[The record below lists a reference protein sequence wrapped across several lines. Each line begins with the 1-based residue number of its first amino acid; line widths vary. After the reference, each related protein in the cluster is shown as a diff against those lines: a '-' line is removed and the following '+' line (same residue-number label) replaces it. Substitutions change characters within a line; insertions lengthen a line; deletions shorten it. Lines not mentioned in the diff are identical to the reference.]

1 MRKGKWKL
9 LLPNR
14 KNYYGYVKDRGSEG
28 MELYNL
34 EADIGEKHNVVKQHP
49 EIVSA
54 LLGLTKAFQWPEK
67 LPDTTIVPRKK
78 RS

>member
-1 MRKGKWKL
+1 M
-9 LLPNR
+9 
-14 KNYYGYVKDRGSEG
+14 G
-28 MELYNL
+28 MEK
-34 EADIGEKHNVVKQHP
+34 GNVVIGQSGGPTNVINQSLIGIVKQLKQHP